1 VLYGLGYKK
10 EVAEGYLM
18 PMRERESKRQA
29 VVVVSISFRCK
40 VIPIGEFVI

>member
-18 PMRERESKRQA
+18 PMRERARQA

-40 VIPIGEFVI
+40 VIPIGEFVV